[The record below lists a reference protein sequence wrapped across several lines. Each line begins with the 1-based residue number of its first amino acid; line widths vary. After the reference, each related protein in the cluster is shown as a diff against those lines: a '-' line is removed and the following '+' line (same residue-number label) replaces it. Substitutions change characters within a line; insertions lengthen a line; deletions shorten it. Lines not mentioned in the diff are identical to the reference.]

1 MSHRFAAAM
10 VVVEFTIRELQA
22 GTGLL
27 EDGEPQPALG
37 EPNAGRSAEL
47 DALAAFVESLQ
58 PKPSPFRHPDGTL
71 PPEAERGQAVFE
83 RADVGCADCHV
94 PPLFS
99 DLRVHDIGTG
109 NGPGELLGPGFDT
122 PSLRGVWHTAPYL
135 HDGRAS
141 TLQEVFI
148 THNPANQHGHTSHLS
163 EAELHDLVAFLLSLE
178 GEKSRVQD
186 LERVE

>member
-1 MSHRFAAAM
+1 MQTGIEVRDF
-10 VVVEFTIRELQA
+10 EFTIRELQA

-27 EDGEPQPALG
+27 EGPHPELG
-37 EPNAGRSAEL
+37 PPNTGRSADL

-58 PKPSPFRHPDGTL
+58 PKPSPFRLTDGTL
-71 PPEAERGQAVFE
+71 TPEAARGQAVFH
-83 RADVGCADCHV
+83 RADVGCAECHV
-94 PPLFS
+94 PPLFT
-99 DLRVHDIGTG
+99 DFILHDIGTG
-109 NGPGELLGPGFDT
+109 NGPGELLGPAFDT

-141 TLQEVFI
+141 TLRDVFI
-148 THNPANQHGHTSHLS
+148 IHNPTDQHGQTTHLS
-163 EAELHDLVAFLLSLE
+163 EAEVHDLVAFLLSLE